1 MKQNKLVAIRNVQE
15 ADACIRFLLNR
26 PKMEMVGL
34 GMLYGCPG
42 LGKSTYAQRMAFQR
56 GYIYLR
62 LESTTTPR
70 AFMVALLSALYT
82 KFRMGP
88 VVPSGTANNL
98 LKLILRTLEDQKD
111 TVIVIDEIDYAFGH
125 EKLLGAIR
133 DIVDETLTV
142 IILVGMQNARDRLSQ
157 INAHYFDRCNYFYE
171 FQYISKNDIALVAR
185 EVMDV
190 EVTDEVIEKI
200 DFNSG
205 GNMRKAMKVMYII
218 ESICQTCPDADISG
232 IDFGRTI

>member
-1 MKQNKLVAIRNVQE
+1 MKQNKLVAIKNVLE
-15 ADACIRFLLNR
+15 ADECIRFLLNR
-26 PKMEMVGL
+26 PKMEIVGL

-70 AFMVALLSALYT
+70 AFMVALLSALFT

-88 VVPSGTANNL
+88 VVPVGTANNL
-98 LKLILRTLEDQKD
+98 LKLILHILEDHKD

-171 FQYISKNDIALVAR
+171 FQYISRQDLELVAR

-190 EVTDEVIEKI
+190 EVTEEVIEKI

-205 GNMRKAMKVMYII
+205 GNLRKAMKVMYII
-218 ESICQTCPDADISG
+218 ETQQQQEPDKAIADIDLRNV
-232 IDFGRTI
+232 I